1 MTKLPSDDARR
12 ELRLALN
19 ATPELSR
26 EAACRLARDLE
37 IWAWTEN
44 REPDPSLA
52 RALGVPASALARG
65 LGLRETAG
73 QAAAQELAA
82 AAALGVSVVAF
93 GEPGYPEALYD
104 LPLPPPVLFVRGR
117 LPDSPGIGVVGS
129 RRMSAY
135 GREVATLFA
144 RELAAS
150 GLGVISGFAHGID
163 ACAHRAAIE
172 TADGRTVAVLGCG
185 HGVDYPRGHRRL
197 GEEIERAGA
206 LVTEF
211 PCGREPTTWSFP
223 VRNRIIA
230 ALSHGVLIVEAAARS
245 GSLVTAR
252 LALELGRE
260 IYAVPGRVFD
270 ERAVGPNTLLR
281 DGAALVQHPN
291 DILDGLPAAI
301 RGRLRL
307 HRADHPATHPPD
319 LPGLQGRLV
328 AMLRPGDLL
337 APRGPGGHAAGPA
350 RRGPRRSARARAP
363 GPGAS
368 SPGAGLWGMRVRV
381 PARSPGSLRR
391 AAPLGAT
398 VPPQLKPA

>member
-1 MTKLPSDDARR
+1 VT
-12 ELRLALN
+12 
-19 ATPELSR
+19 
-26 EAACRLARDLE
+26 
-37 IWAWTEN
+37 
-44 REPDPSLA
+44 
-52 RALGVPASALARG
+52 
-65 LGLRETAG
+65 
-73 QAAAQELAA
+73 
-82 AAALGVSVVAF
+82 VVVF

-104 LPLPPPVLFVRGR
+104 LPLPPPILFVRGR
-117 LPDSPGIGVVGS
+117 LPGRPGIGMVGS

-135 GREVATLFA
+135 GREVATLFS
-144 RELAAS
+144 RELAAA
-150 GLGVISGFAHGID
+150 GLSVISGFAHGVD

-172 TADGRTVAVLGCG
+172 APEGRTVAVLGCG

-260 IYAVPGRVFD
+260 IYAVPGRVFE

-291 DILDGLPAAI
+291 DILDGLPAGI
-301 RGRLRL
+301 RAQLRL
-307 HRADHPATHPPD
+307 QRPGEPTSHPPD

-328 AMLRPGDLL
+328 AMLRPGDLQAPEDL
-337 APRGPGGHAAGPA
+337 AVTLRAPLDEVLAVLLELELLGRVRRHPGPA
-350 RRGPRRSARARAP
+350 YGGCA
-363 GPGAS
+363 
-368 SPGAGLWGMRVRV
+368 
-381 PARSPGSLRR
+381 
-391 AAPLGAT
+391 
-398 VPPQLKPA
+398 